1 MVARRTVVFRLYC
14 ATQLYTTVSSAIGM
28 TKYCDSTDV
37 SEDESTDY
45 PESEHSDFTEL
56 QSSGISEDGST
67 DHPFSEY
74 SETECSDFEDD
85 VSIISHTDVDSDCW
99 DDEKS
104 CSATPL
110 LEFDGLEEQKEH
122 KDYLHVFPSS
132 SAVPFVEFITQQ
144 EPKCSDLLFS
154 SSNVTTVSEES
165 PPQEHSNTP
174 AVIETNLQEDR
185 RQSNEATSALI
196 STPLVES
203 LPEEELT
210 IDDRDVSVPVIYF
223 SSQEPYNNSPSA
235 ALNEQHYQIGVFS
248 PVHDVFSNCVD
259 YGEFDFS
266 TFLNDDLVADCCP
279 STTESSGDCFESS
292 DYYQLRH
299 AVPVLQDIQMSTY
312 VPPSPPTKKR
322 KQVEYSVNHSKR
334 FKTENVE
341 HYCVMYEGQPDLS
354 STLHRGVLYS
364 EKLSKVFSSRC
375 LFCQI
380 SKKAC
385 NSSPGN
391 GKCDRCVNKSSQG
404 EELCCIFNMK
414 LYRKA

>member
-14 ATQLYTTVSSAIGM
+14 ALQLYTTVSSALGM

-104 CSATPL
+104 ITSVLAMKSPVT
-110 LEFDGLEEQKEH
+110 EEQGQA
-122 KDYLHVFPSS
+122 D
-132 SAVPFVEFITQQ
+132 
-144 EPKCSDLLFS
+144 D
-154 SSNVTTVSEES
+154 
-165 PPQEHSNTP
+165 
-174 AVIETNLQEDR
+174 
-185 RQSNEATSALI
+185 ATSPVI
-196 STPLVES
+196 STPLIETPVSEEQEQSKESSCPVISTPLIES
-203 LPEEELT
+203 LPEEALT
-210 IDDRDVSVPVIYF
+210 GADSDVSAPERTLLCSSNDDSFVESLLEGHENTWHHNF
-223 SSQEPYNNSPSA
+223 STEESTTEYQSTNSPYA
-235 ALNEQHYQIGVFS
+235 AQNEQQYEVESFS
-248 PVHDVFSNCVD
+248 PINDVFSSCVN
-259 YGEFDFS
+259 YEEFDFS
-266 TFLNDDLVADCCP
+266 TFINEDPVTECP
-279 STTESSGDCFESS
+279 TESSGAYDGQYPLEF
-292 DYYQLRH
+292 
-299 AVPVLQDIQMSTY
+299 AIPVIRDRQMSVY
-312 VPPSPPTKKR
+312 VPPSPPLEDSLYKKR
-322 KQVEYSVNHSKR
+322 KQVEYTVNHSKR

-341 HYCVMYEGQPDLS
+341 HYCVMYEGQPNLS
-354 STLHRGVLYS
+354 SNLHRGVLYS

-391 GKCDRCVNKSSQG
+391 GKCDRCMNKSSQG

-414 LYRKA
+414 FYRKA